1 MKRLQSGIAV
11 LCIMLLAAPTAA
23 AQAPTVRKGS
33 GFMSGFTHP
42 YTWDEVTPVSF
53 GNSSR
58 LDALV
63 RAGNLYLSLQD
74 AIALALENNLDIQL
88 QRYSPL
94 NAEASLLRA
103 QAGGPLRGVQSN
115 ISTTTTNAL
124 SQITGGSGQFNRSF
138 TRSSS
143 GGGSTGGTIIQA
155 TGTTIP
161 TLDPSF
167 YVTGSLG
174 HATSPMTNA
183 FTVGSNYVVSSTRAL
198 NYGISKSFLTGT
210 SVDLSWNNT
219 RALSSSTR
227 SDFNPFI
234 DAGATLTISQPL
246 LRGFGIATNSRN
258 IKIARNNSKI
268 TDLGFKQQVI
278 ATVSAVIAGYW
289 DLVSFA
295 ETVRVREQ
303 ALALAQ
309 KLYNDNKK
317 QVEIGTLAPIE
328 IVRAEAE
335 VASAQQQLVNA
346 QTQLLQQENLL
357 KNAISKTG
365 IGSPVISE
373 ARIIPTDRIRVPEQE
388 TVVPLQDLVSQALEN
403 RVEVEQGRL
412 NIDSA
417 KIGLAGSKSQL
428 RPLLS
433 VQAQFANN
441 ALAGVPSRTDAYID
455 PGTGTVVPPPDSFF
469 WGGWGSAIGQLF
481 RRNFPDYSIG
491 FYLSVPLRNRSAKAD
506 IIMDQVSLRQAE
518 IRQQQLINEVRVDV
532 RNALTALQQASAAYQ
547 AALKARTLQE
557 QTLDAEQKKYQLGV
571 STVFLVIQA
580 QRDLAQARSQEVSA
594 ESQYAKAKVNL
605 DQVLGRTLEVN
616 DISIE
621 EAMKGQVSRAPSAL
635 PVLQQ

>member
-1 MKRLQSGIAV
+1 MRRLQSGIAV
-11 LCIMLLAAPTAA
+11 LCIMLLAAPTAV

-33 GFMSGFTHP
+33 GFLSGFTHP

-88 QRYSPL
+88 QRYAPL

-103 QAGGPLRGVQSN
+103 QAGGPLRGVQTN
-115 ISTTTTNAL
+115 ISTSTTSAL
-124 SQITGGSGQFNRSF
+124 SQITGGSGQFNR
-138 TRSSS
+138 TSSRGG

-161 TLDPSF
+161 SLDPSF
-167 YVTGSLG
+167 YVSGSLG
-174 HATSPMTNA
+174 HSTSPMTNA

-198 NYGISKSFLTGT
+198 NYGVSKSFLTGT

-246 LRGFGIATNSRN
+246 LRGFGIATNNRN

-268 TDLGFKQQVI
+268 TDLAFKQQVI
-278 ATVSAVIAGYW
+278 ATVSAVVAGYW

-309 KLYNDNKK
+309 KLYDDNKK

-373 ARIIPTDRIRVPEQE
+373 ARIIPTDRIRVPEEE
-388 TVVPLQDLVSQALEN
+388 TIVPLQDLVSLAIEN

-412 NIDSA
+412 SIDSA

-428 RPLLS
+428 RPVLNL
-433 VQAQFANN
+433 QAQFANN

-518 IRQQQLINEVRVDV
+518 IRQQQLMNEIRVDV

-547 AALKARTLQE
+547 AAVKARTLQE

-580 QRDLAQARSQEVSA
+580 QRDLAAARSQEVAA

-621 EAMKGQVSRAPSAL
+621 EAMNGQVKRPPSPL